1 MTEKYLQK
9 NSYIGTIFWYI
20 IPKGLE
26 VLNLPK
32 VIKTKVV
39 GVTKKN
45 EDGQS
50 RQELIEML
58 EPGDELFLER
68 EPDNEHDENA
78 IAVFNESWEQ
88 IGYLSRS
95 VAAEL
100 APLMDEG
107 YEVECTVTEITGGT
121 DDKPSYGCNIEI
133 TIYSPE
139 EWAALNQQKQP
150 EPEESIP
157 APKEAAATVTP
168 ISDQVKQAETSTQ
181 EKTPQQKW
189 MERAEKLERLGQS
202 MQDAG
207 KKTQRLGCAL
217 TLLFTFPIVGLFFG
231 PIGFIVGAGLG
242 LLLFIGM
249 YNQKNKQ

>member
-1 MTEKYLQK
+1 MVLFGILRK
-9 NSYIGTIFWYI
+9 
-20 IPKGLE
+20 KGE
-26 VLNLPK
+26 GGQSLPD

-39 GVTKKN
+39 GVSKRN

-58 EPGDELFLER
+58 EPGEELFLER

-95 VAAEL
+95 VAEEL
-100 APLMDEG
+100 APLLDVG
-107 YEVECTVTEITGGT
+107 YEAKCIVTAITGGS

-139 EWAALNQQKQP
+139 EWTVLQQQKQQ
-150 EPEESIP
+150 EDEIKSTS
-157 APKEAAATVTP
+157 KEVAVTTTQ
-168 ISDQVKQAETSTQ
+168 DQMEQSTTAMQ

-189 MERAEKLERLGQS
+189 EERAEKLEKIGQS

-207 KKTQRLGCAL
+207 KKTQRIGCGL
-217 TLLFTFPIVGLFFG
+217 TLLLTFPIIGLFFG
-231 PIGFIVGAGLG
+231 PIGFIIGAGLG

-249 YNQKNKQ
+249 FSQRKKQ